1 MKKHYSYVALLSYDS
16 DGICI
21 EFPDLPGCY
30 SCADVN
36 DTDMALRNAREA
48 LGLHIWG
55 MEQDNETLPVPT
67 PITDI
72 SLEANQVPALIEVF
86 MPPFREHINNRPE
99 KKALSLPTGLSA
111 NCSKLFYPAIFH
123 VADEGGFWITFPDLP
138 ECMTQGDDMQEA
150 YEMAVDALGLA
161 LTSREQEKQEIP
173 TASELSQITL
183 NENEYCVVIEF
194 DMLAYKKRTN
204 SKAVKKTLSI
214 PEWLNEEAVALGL
227 NFSQV
232 LQEALVQK
240 INAKS

>member
-1 MKKHYSYVALLSYDS
+1 M
-16 DGICI
+16 
-21 EFPDLPGCY
+21 
-30 SCADVN
+30 N
-36 DTDMALRNAREA
+36 
-48 LGLHIWG
+48 
-55 MEQDNETLPVPT
+55 
-67 PITDI
+67 
-72 SLEANQVPALIEVF
+72 
-86 MPPFREHINNRPE
+86 
-99 KKALSLPTGLSA
+99 
-111 NCSKLFYPAIFH
+111 KLFYPAIFH
-123 VADEGGFWITFPDLP
+123 VAEEGGFWITFPDLP